1 MARVTRPETHTL
13 KLQSGETLTVKK
25 RLNAGE
31 RRAMLAA
38 MRNKETGRMDGL
50 LSGRATALAYLLD
63 WDLKDDLSG
72 EPITIKDPKTG
83 KRLEDEEIFAIMDS
97 LDSSDV
103 KEIEEMIDKWDDQ
116 MLAERRA
123 EKKIPNGKEPSE
135 PASPSAPDSDSATTK
150 STS

>member
-1 MARVTRPETHTL
+1 MARVTRPETHTIT
-13 KLQSGETLTVKK
+13 LQSGETLTVKK

-31 RRAMLAA
+31 RREMLSS
-38 MRNKETGRMDGL
+38 MRDPVSNRMDGL

-72 EPITIKDPKTG
+72 EPLLMKDPKTG
-83 KRLEDEEIFAIMDS
+83 QRLSNQEVSAIMDS
-97 LDSSDV
+97 LDSDDA
-103 KEIEEMIDKWDDQ
+103 KEIENLIDAWDDQ

-123 EKKIPNGKEPSE
+123 EKKSQSGNTPSA
-135 PASPSAPDSDSATTK
+135 PASPSVPDSGSPMTT

>member
-13 KLQSGETLTVKK
+13 TLLSGEKLTVKK

-31 RRAMLAA
+31 RRDMLGA

-72 EPITIKDPKTG
+72 EPLLIKDPKTG
-83 KRLEDEEIFAIMDS
+83 QRLTNDEISAIMDS
-97 LDSSDV
+97 LDSDDA
-103 KEIEEMIDKWDDQ
+103 KEIENIIDAWDDQ

-123 EKKIPNGKEPSE
+123 EKKIPDGKPESA
-135 PASPSAPDSDSATTK
+135 PASLSAQGSGSATQK

>member
-13 KLQSGETLTVKK
+13 TLASGETLLVKK

-31 RRAMLAA
+31 RREMLAG
-38 MRNKETGRMDGL
+38 MRNAETGRMDGL

-72 EPITIKDPKTG
+72 EPILMKDAKTG
-83 KRLEDEEIFAIMDS
+83 QRLPNAEVSAIMDS
-97 LDSSDV
+97 LDSEDI
-103 KEIEEMIDKWDDQ
+103 KEIEKLIDEWDDK

-123 EKKIPNGKEPSE
+123 EKKIPTGKAPSE
-135 PASPSAPDSDSATTK
+135 PSSPSSPGSGSATGT
-150 STS
+150 